1 MTARPDPDV
10 AIADWLHDEAPERA
24 PEHLLTASRDRI
36 LSTHQRRSW
45 WPAWRDQEMN
55 STLKIAVGAVAIVA
69 VVLVG
74 VAFLPRSSPSVGGA
88 GGTPS
93 ASPSATPTPAPT
105 PTAAASAAVPEFP
118 GVSDNVAAGT
128 YRWKADQVTTPA
140 DITFTVPAGWTSR
153 YGIPNKDRG
162 GPGEIAVGDY
172 MAYNIYTDRC
182 QWKGALLDPP
192 VGPTVDDLATA
203 LVAQKAWNA
212 APPTDVTLGGYPA
225 KRIELSIPADLD
237 RASCDGGVM
246 RTWAALGD
254 DPVNAPVD
262 TENLGMHPG
271 QLNVTYI
278 VDVNGDRLIID
289 TWHMPGTSAADLA
302 ELDAILASMRIGN

>member
-1 MTARPDPDV
+1 MK
-10 AIADWLHDEAPERA
+10 
-24 PEHLLTASRDRI
+24 
-36 LSTHQRRSW
+36 ST
-45 WPAWRDQEMN
+45 M
-55 STLKIAVGAVAIVA
+55 KIALSAAAVIA

-74 VAFLPRSSPSVGGA
+74 VALLPRSNPSVGGA
-88 GGTPS
+88 VATPS
-93 ASPSATPTPAPT
+93 ASPSPTPTPAPT
-105 PTAAASAAVPEFP
+105 PTASSSAGVAEFP
-118 GVSDNVAAGT
+118 GVSDNVPAGT
-128 YRWKADQVTTPA
+128 YLWPADRVTTPA

-162 GPGEIAVGDY
+162 GPGEIAVGDW
-172 MAYNIYTDRC
+172 MADNIYTDPC

-212 APPTDVTLGGYPA
+212 TPPTDVTLGGYPA
-225 KRIELSIPADLD
+225 KRIERSIPADLD

-246 RTWAALGD
+246 RTWAVLGD

-262 TENLGMHPG
+262 TENLGLHPG

-278 VDVNGDRLIID
+278 VDVDGDRLIID

-302 ELDAILASMRIGN
+302 ELDAILASMRIEP